1 MCFRLIDA
9 KRAQHPVS
17 LLCSVLGV
25 SRAGYYAWKDRPACA
40 RRRRDDELLG
50 EIRAIHDESKG
61 TYGWPRIH
69 AELRHRGVLVSRKR
83 VARLMRQAGLSGMV
97 RRRKGRTTVS
107 VPGIATAPELVR
119 RNFAPA
125 EPNRLWVADLTEI
138 GDVGGQAYAVAVV
151 MDCFSRRCVGWAMA
165 EHMRAELVG
174 EPAVLQRP
182 HVTGVASGALL
193 SERPQNWCV

>member
-1 MCFRLIDA
+1 VHDRRGA
-9 KRAQHPVS
+9 GATAR
-17 LLCSVLGV
+17 CST
-25 SRAGYYAWKDRPACA
+25 P
-40 RRRRDDELLG
+40 
-50 EIRAIHDESKG
+50 IRAVRSESKA

-69 AELRHRGVLVSRKR
+69 AELRHRGVHVSRKR
-83 VARLMRQAGLSGMV
+83 VARLMRQTGLSAMV
-97 RRRKGRTTVS
+97 HRRRDRTTIR
-107 VPGIATAPELVR
+107 VPGVATAPDLVR
-119 RNFAPA
+119 RDFAPA